1 MASQKNPSIQ
11 DSFTQDVTHIKKKN
25 RISRIIFWL
34 LGLAILAGLIGGGYW
49 YYINKIQNNPQV
61 LGANSNPTQKSDEE
75 KAGETLDKLNKILL
89 VEDLKDKDGK
99 ELKPAIAKV
108 TDKEKVKGS
117 NAEFYK
123 NVENDDVLVVFPN
136 RAIIFREKDNKIIN
150 VAPIANQQSPAAP
163 ATPDTVPLK
172 K

>member
-1 MASQKNPSIQ
+1 MTSQKKSSIQ
-11 DSFTQDVTHIKKKN
+11 DTFIQDVAEIKKKN
-25 RISRIIFWL
+25 RILRIILWL
-34 LGLAILAGLIGGGYW
+34 LWLAILAGLIGGGYW
-49 YYINKIQNNPQV
+49 YYTNKIQNNPQV
-61 LGANSNPTQKSDEE
+61 LGANSNSTQKSDDE
-75 KAGETLDKLNKILL
+75 KAGETLDKLKKVLL

-117 NAEFYK
+117 NKDFYK
-123 NVENDDVLVVFPN
+123 NVENDDVLLVFPD

-150 VAPIANQQSPAAP
+150 VAPIAPQQPVTTP
-163 ATPDTVPLK
+163 ATSDTTPLK